1 MLEARELIMEVMES
15 NPSIMQ
21 VHGFQLTR
29 ISDGLCTYTDNR
41 DNYATTQVGLDVII
55 EEDGKTWSSE
65 VPDENQEEWLEE
77 ILMAMPDEY
86 FNKYFTTKSTRK

>member
-1 MLEARELIMEVMES
+1 MLEARGLIMEVMES

-41 DNYATTQVGLDVII
+41 ENYATTQVGLDVII
-55 EEDGKTWSSE
+55 EEDGKTWSSK
-65 VPDENQEEWLEE
+65 VPDEGQEEWLEE
-77 ILMAMPDEY
+77 LLMAMPDEY
-86 FNKYFTTKSTRK
+86 FDKYFKSKKHTK